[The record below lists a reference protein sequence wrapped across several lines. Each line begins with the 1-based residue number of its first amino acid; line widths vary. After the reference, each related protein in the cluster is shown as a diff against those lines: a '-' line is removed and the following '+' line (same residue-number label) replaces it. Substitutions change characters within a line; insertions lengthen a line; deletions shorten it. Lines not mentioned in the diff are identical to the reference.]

1 MTQRNRPGQGEGQ
14 ERGRSG
20 ECREQS
26 LAREEN
32 GWFVP
37 ENARR
42 SARLEPDLGEKMAEE
57 GGRAAR
63 EAGGCAY
70 GGFYSGHKPCFLSLI
85 ETDVQQKFALSKY
98 SNTLFTKL
106 TYGPGTWERWASA

>member
-14 ERGRSG
+14 ERGGSR

-26 LAREEN
+26 LACEEN
-32 GWFVP
+32 GWFIP

-42 SARLEPDLGEKMAEE
+42 SARLEPDSGEKMAEE
-57 GGRAAR
+57 GGRAGR

-70 GGFYSGHKPCFLSLI
+70 DGFYSGHKPCFLSLT
-85 ETDVQQKFALSKY
+85 ETDVQ
-98 SNTLFTKL
+98 
-106 TYGPGTWERWASA
+106 